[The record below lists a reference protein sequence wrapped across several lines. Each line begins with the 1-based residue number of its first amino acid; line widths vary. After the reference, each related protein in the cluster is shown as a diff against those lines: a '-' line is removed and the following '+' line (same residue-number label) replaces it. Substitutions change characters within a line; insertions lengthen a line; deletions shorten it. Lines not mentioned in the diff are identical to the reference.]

1 MSEITNY
8 LRDADPIAREGGLPP
23 DEAARL
29 RAAVVVAAAAARP
42 PAVNWTRTIAIA
54 ATIALFAGAG
64 ALTVQRASP
73 VLRDVQAD
81 APLPPTAPA
90 KTQVHF
96 STPGG
101 TRIIWTLDPAFHL
114 TENR

>member
-1 MSEITNY
+1 MSDITNY
-8 LRDADPIAREGGLPP
+8 LRDADPIASEGGLPP
-23 DEAARL
+23 DDAARL

-42 PAVNWTRTIAIA
+42 PEANWTRTIAIA
-54 ATIALFAGAG
+54 AAIALIAGAG
-64 ALTVQRASP
+64 AVAVRRASP
-73 VLRDVQAD
+73 VLREVPADVLLQA
-81 APLPPTAPA
+81 TAPA